1 MKTSHIFWNITLK
14 IISDRQK
21 RVTFRKLQKLLNH
34 STLVHM
40 LNNLGECFLSLKTTD
55 MAQGELI
62 ATYLCQKKNYIVA
75 KYQTSL
81 QKTLYY
87 IFRF

>member
-1 MKTSHIFWNITLK
+1 
-14 IISDRQK
+14 
-21 RVTFRKLQKLLNH
+21 
-34 STLVHM
+34 
-40 LNNLGECFLSLKTTD
+40 

>member
-1 MKTSHIFWNITLK
+1 
-14 IISDRQK
+14 
-21 RVTFRKLQKLLNH
+21 
-34 STLVHM
+34 
-40 LNNLGECFLSLKTTD
+40 

-81 QKTLYY
+81 QKLCIIFLDFKSREIKY
-87 IFRF
+87 IVTDS